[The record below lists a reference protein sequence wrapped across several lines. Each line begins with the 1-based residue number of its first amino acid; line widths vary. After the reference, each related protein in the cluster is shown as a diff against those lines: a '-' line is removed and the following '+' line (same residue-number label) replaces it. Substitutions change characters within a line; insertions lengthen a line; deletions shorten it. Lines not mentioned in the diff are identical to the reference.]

1 MITSIQNTQVK
12 NIIKLNQ
19 KAKVRREQKLFI
31 AEGRKMFMEA
41 PDQWIEKVCVGAYS
55 GRSGTD
61 GKGQKV

>member
-41 PDQWIEKVCVGAYS
+41 PDQWIEKVYVS
-55 GRSGTD
+55 EHILED
-61 GKGQKV
+61 QN